1 MKNNN
6 FIARQK
12 RYDMKK
18 LIIPLLL
25 ISAMA
30 ASAQEHKLVKLWET
44 DSVVAVPESV
54 LPDLKNNILYVS
66 LIDGGGWDVD
76 GKGGI
81 AKLGTDGKKYN
92 PGWVGGMNAP
102 KGLGRYGNRI
112 YAADISE
119 VVVVDIPT
127 RKIIK
132 KIAIEGASGLNDITV
147 SDRGVVY
154 VSDSKTS
161 RIWKITNN
169 IPSLYLENVKGANGL
184 KAIKG
189 DLIYAEG
196 PSLLRADAQKKI
208 TKIAEV
214 PESIDGI
221 EPVGHGDF
229 IVTAWV
235 GYIYYVHA
243 NGRVDLLL
251 DTHLEKKNTAD
262 IGYDPVKRVLY
273 VPTFLAKRVTAY
285 KLN

>member
-1 MKNNN
+1 
-6 FIARQK
+6 
-12 RYDMKK
+12 MKK

-25 ISAMA
+25 LFAME
-30 ASAQEHKLVKLWET
+30 ASAQQHKLVKLWET
-44 DSVVAVPESV
+44 DSVVAIPESV
-54 LPDLKNNILYVS
+54 LPDLKNKTLYVS

-81 AKLGTDGKKYN
+81 AKLGADGKNYQ
-92 PGWVGGMNAP
+92 PDWVGGMNAP
-102 KGLGRYGNRI
+102 KGLGRHGNRI

-119 VVVVDIPT
+119 VVVVDIPGA
-127 RKIIK
+127 KIIK

-147 SDRGVVY
+147 SDRGDVY

-161 RIWKITNN
+161 RIWKITND

-184 KAIKG
+184 KAIKTG
-189 DLIYAEG
+189 LVYAQG
-196 PSLLRADAQKKI
+196 PSLLKADAQKKI
-208 TKIAEV
+208 TRIAEV

-221 EPVGHGDF
+221 EPVGNGDY
-229 IVTAWV
+229 IVSAWV

-243 NGRVDLLL
+243 NGRIDLLL

-262 IGYDPVKRVLY
+262 IGYDPAKRVVY
-273 VPTFLAKRVTAY
+273 VPTFMAKKITAY

>member
-12 RYDMKK
+12 RYNMKK

-81 AKLGTDGKKYN
+81 AKLGADGKNYN

-112 YAADISE
+112 YAADISK
-119 VVVVDIPT
+119 VVVVNIPT

-208 TKIAEV
+208 TKIAEI

>member
-12 RYDMKK
+12 RYNMKK

-81 AKLGTDGKKYN
+81 AKLGADGKNYN

-208 TKIAEV
+208 TKIAEI

>member
-12 RYDMKK
+12 RYNMKK

-81 AKLGTDGKKYN
+81 AKLGADGKNYN

-119 VVVVDIPT
+119 VVVVDIPA

-208 TKIAEV
+208 TKIAEI